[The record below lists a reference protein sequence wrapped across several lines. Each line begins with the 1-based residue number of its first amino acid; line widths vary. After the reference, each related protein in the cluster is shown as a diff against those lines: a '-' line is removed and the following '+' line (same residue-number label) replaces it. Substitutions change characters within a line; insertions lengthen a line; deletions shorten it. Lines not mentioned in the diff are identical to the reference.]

1 MKRIFALTLA
11 LMLLLTLASC
21 GKKEEVVETTPV
33 ITEAPEAPT
42 EKVEN
47 PTEPA
52 PTEPEW
58 EPGIARAGYGELEYE
73 TYLRGV
79 EVSVIGEWKDYFV
92 IAGEE
97 VDLLIEK
104 QFVRTESEEAFEERA
119 GYAKWNTEVYDNVYR
134 EGESIE
140 KLTSNKKVTVV
151 DGKGDWLFIQ
161 WDEDKSGYVDAEQI
175 NKYPTKSKSA
185 YTGGGASAAPGN
197 ANDNSFHIGA
207 LLSYYGPEMTELE
220 EKGLVL
226 GDGSRGILNVTIR
239 DDEVKVTAIGEE
251 VCDVY
256 LDGFYA
262 KLPRWLLTMEG
273 DEAYESWT
281 GYARWNSIIYEEY
294 QMRNE
299 LKILKTNDKVK
310 VIDELEE
317 AECYV
322 VEFEAEEDGE
332 TVTKIGYMQLDKV
345 MKYRYSAP
353 KSQGGGG
360 GTGGV
365 SGEGFTP
372 PMI

>member
-21 GKKEEVVETTPV
+21 GKKEEVIETTPV

-42 EKVEN
+42 EAVET

-52 PTEPEW
+52 PQEPEW
-58 EPGIARAGYGELEYE
+58 EPGIARAAYGEVAYE

-79 EVSVIGEWKDYFV
+79 EASVIGEWKDYFV

-104 QFVRTESEEAFEERA
+104 QFVRTESEEAFEERT

-151 DGKGDWLFIQ
+151 DGKGDWLLIE
-161 WDEDKSGYVDAEQI
+161 WDENKSGYVDAEQI
-175 NKYPTKSKSA
+175 NKYPTRAKSS
-185 YTGGGASAAPGN
+185 TGGGGAAAGN
-197 ANDNSFHIGA
+197 TTNGNEFDGS
-207 LLSYYGPEMTELE
+207 LLSYFGPEMDELE
-220 EKGLVL
+220 EKGVIL
-226 GDGSRGILNVTIR
+226 GDGAKGILCVTVR
-239 DDEVKVTAIGEE
+239 GDEVKVTAVSDEE
-251 VCDVY
+251 CEIY

-273 DEAYESWT
+273 DEEYEEWT
-281 GYARWNSIIYEEY
+281 GYARWNAVVYEEY

-299 LKILKTNDKVK
+299 IKILKTNDKVK

-322 VEFEAEEDGE
+322 VELDGE
-332 TVTKIGYMQLDKV
+332 VGYMKLDQV
-345 MKYRYSAP
+345 MKYRYSGS
-353 KSQGGGG
+353 KGSTGGSGG
-360 GTGGV
+360 GGV
-365 SGEGFTP
+365 SGEGYTP
-372 PMI
+372 PKVF

>member
-1 MKRIFALTLA
+1 MKRFVSLILA
-11 LMLLLTLASC
+11 MLLLLTLASC
-21 GKKEEVVETTPV
+21 GKKEAEETTPV
-33 ITEAPEAPT
+33 TEAPVAPT
-42 EKVEN
+42 EEAT

-58 EPGIARAGYGELEYE
+58 EPGIARAGYGEAAYE

-104 QFVRTESEEAFEERA
+104 QFVRTESEEAFEERT

-151 DGKGDWLFIQ
+151 DGKGDWLLIK
-161 WDEDKSGYVDAEQI
+161 WDEDKSGYVDAAQI
-175 NKYPTKSKSA
+175 NKYPTKSKSSS
-185 YTGGGASAAPGN
+185 GGGGGGSSAGN
-197 ANDNSFHIGA
+197 TTNGNEFDGS

-220 EKGLVL
+220 EKGQVL
-226 GDGSRGILNVTIR
+226 GDEARGILCVTVR
-239 DDEVKVTAIGEE
+239 DDEVKVTSVGEE
-251 VCDVY
+251 ECEIY
-256 LDGFYA
+256 LDGNYA
-262 KLPRWLLTMEG
+262 KVPRWLLHMEG
-273 DEAYESWT
+273 DEEYEAWT

-299 LKILKTNDKVK
+299 LKILKTNDTVK
-310 VIDELEE
+310 VIDELVE

-322 VEFEAEEDGE
+322 VEYEEEENGE
-332 TVTKIGYMQLDKV
+332 KVTKVGYMQLDKV
-345 MKYRYSAP
+345 MKYRYTAP
-353 KSQGGGG
+353 KSAGGGSG
-360 GTGGV
+360 SGGGV
-365 SGEGFTP
+365 SGEGYTP
-372 PMI
+372 PKI